1 MAAVSRPPL
10 NLLAAAAYAVRTV
23 LELAALVRLAQKR
36 EISGGEMSRIPKD
49 GEYFAMKTL
58 LGCAPGEDRNR
69 RSVYRWPEAEPVLTM
84 NDRMRHWTD
93 LDELRLE
100 IILEALNR
108 GDK

>member
-1 MAAVSRPPL
+1 VS
-10 NLLAAAAYAVRTV
+10 
-23 LELAALVRLAQKR
+23 
-36 EISGGEMSRIPKD
+36 IIPKD

-69 RSVYRWPEAEPVLTM
+69 RSVYRWPEAEPIFTM

-108 GDK
+108 DDK